1 MKIFLRLVALLIF
14 FIGFF
19 VIYMSMVGYET
30 KRFNNQIIKKV
41 ENINKD
47 LKIELKEIK
56 IILDP
61 LNFKLKAKTI
71 GSRLKNKNKTLEI
84 QSIKIQIPIKSLF
97 NEKTLIES
105 AEISTETLKINDL
118 ISFIRVFNRDPEF
131 YLLEKIINKGFLIAN
146 IELNFDKD
154 GNIKDDYKINGL
166 VKDTNI
172 NILEKYKVEKFGFGY
187 EYKNSNLDLKNIS
200 LILNDLKINSKNL
213 NINSLKDEFIIRG
226 ELNSKDTELN
236 DKNFN
241 LLVKPYLKNLDIDKI
256 KFNSKNRF
264 SFKINKKF
272 RIKDFVLDSDVEL
285 ERFSLLN
292 KYDLKKI
299 LPNIEKKIKFNNH
312 KIKINYNKKT
322 LQIDGAGKILLQENN
337 DELSYSLIR
346 KEKNLTFKSNIEIK
360 DNPLLID
367 FINFEKNKNSQLII
381 EINGTKN
388 SKNITQLNLISL
400 RENENKLDI
409 TNLTLNEKFNVI
421 DLEAVK
427 ADYVDMDNIQNKFVI
442 KIIDDYYRLEG
453 PSLNINKLV
462 DNLINNDEKSNILK
476 KNFKLNININKLFLD
491 KENSL
496 KKFKGTL
503 TFNKQDIINGK
514 IIGQFS
520 NNKKL
525 KFTVETNNDEKI
537 TTLFLDKAVPI
548 VNRYKFIKGFEE
560 GVLDFYSTKKGKN
573 SFSTVKIYD
582 FKLKE
587 LPALTKLLTLA
598 SLQGIADL
606 LSGEGIRFNEFE
618 MNFTNQGDLMTIE
631 EIYAIGPAIS
641 VLMNGYV
648 EKNKLISLRGTL
660 VPATTINKAIGSI
673 PVLGKILVGSKTGE
687 GVFGVSFKI
696 KGPPKN
702 LETTVNPIKTL
713 TPRFITR
720 TLEKIKKN

>member
-1 MKIFLRLVALLIF
+1 MKIFLKLIASFIF
-14 FIGFF
+14 FLSIL
-19 VIYMSMVGYET
+19 VIYMSLVGFET
-30 KRFNNQIIKKV
+30 KRFNSHIIKKV
-41 ENINKD
+41 ENINND
-47 LKIELKEIK
+47 LKIELNEIK

-71 GSRLKNKNKTLEI
+71 GSKLKNKNKILEI
-84 QSIKIQIPIKSLF
+84 QSIKIQIPIRSLF
-97 NEKTLIES
+97 SEKTLTES
-105 AEISTETLKINDL
+105 AEISTETLKIKDL
-118 ISFIRVFNRDPEF
+118 ISFIRVFNRGPEF
-131 YLLEKIINKGFLIAN
+131 YLLENIIDKGFLIAD
-146 IELNFDKD
+146 IKLNFDKE
-154 GNIKDDYKINGL
+154 GNIKNDYKINGL

-172 NILEKYKVEKFGFGY
+172 DILKKYKFKKLNFGY
-187 EYKNSNLDLKNIS
+187 EYKNSELVFNNIS
-200 LILNDLKINSKNL
+200 FSLNDLKLDSKKL
-213 NINSLKDEFIIRG
+213 NISNLKDEFVIRG
-226 ELNSKDTELN
+226 ELNNKDTEFN

-241 LLVKPYLKNLDIDKI
+241 LLVKPYFKNLDIDKI
-256 KFNSKNRF
+256 KFSSNNKF
-264 SFKINKKF
+264 SFKISKKF
-272 RIKDFVLDSDVEL
+272 RIKDLILDSNVEL
-285 ERFSLLN
+285 KRFSLLN
-292 KYDLKKI
+292 KFDLKKNF
-299 LPNIEKKIKFNNH
+299 PNIKKKIRFDNH
-312 KIKINYNKKT
+312 KLKINYNKKT
-322 LQIDGAGKILLQENN
+322 LKINGVGEILLQENN
-337 DELSYSLIR
+337 DELSYSFIK
-346 KEKNLTFKSNIEIK
+346 KEKNFSFKSNIEIR
-360 DNPLLID
+360 DNPFLID
-367 FINFEKNKNSQLII
+367 FMNFQKNKKSKLMI
-381 EINGTKN
+381 EIDGTKN

-400 RENENKLDI
+400 KENDNKLSIVD
-409 TNLTLNEKFNVI
+409 LTLNEEFNVI
-421 DLEAVK
+421 DLESVK
-427 ADYVDMDNIQNKFVI
+427 AIYTDQDDIQNKFVI
-442 KIIDDYYRLEG
+442 KKKNNIYLLEG
-453 PSLNINKLV
+453 SSLNINKLV
-462 DNLINNDEKSNILK
+462 DNLIENNEKSNILK

-496 KKFKGTL
+496 KKFIGKL
-503 TFNKQDIINGK
+503 TFNNQDIINGK

-520 NNKKL
+520 DDKKL
-525 KFTVETNNDEKI
+525 KFTIETNNDEKI

-573 SFSTVKIYD
+573 SFSTIKIYD

>member
-241 LLVKPYLKNLDIDKI
+241 LLVKPYLKNLDIEKI

-322 LQIDGAGKILLQENN
+322 LQIDGVGKILLQENN

-503 TFNKQDIINGK
+503 TFNNQDISNGK

>member
-241 LLVKPYLKNLDIDKI
+241 LLVKPYLKNLDIEKI

-503 TFNKQDIINGK
+503 TFNNQDISNGK

>member
-1 MKIFLRLVALLIF
+1 MKIFLKLIASFIF
-14 FIGFF
+14 FLSIF
-19 VIYMSMVGYET
+19 VIYMSVVGYET

-47 LKIELKEIK
+47 LKIELNEIK

-118 ISFIRVFNRDPEF
+118 ISFIRVLNRSPEF
-131 YLLEKIINKGFLIAN
+131 YFLEKIINKGFLIAD

-154 GNIKDDYKINGL
+154 GKIKNDYKINGL

-172 NILEKYKVEKFGFGY
+172 NVLEKYKVKKIDFGY
-187 EYKNSNLDLKNIS
+187 EYKNSSLNLNNIS
-200 LILNDLKINSKNL
+200 FLLNDLKINSKNL
-213 NINSLKDEFIIRG
+213 NINSLKDEFIIIG
-226 ELNSKDTELN
+226 ELSNEDTELN

-241 LLVKPYLKNLDIDKI
+241 LLVKPYLKNLDINKI
-256 KFNSKNRF
+256 RFSSKNKF
-264 SFKINKKF
+264 SLKINKKF
-272 RIKDFVLDSDVEL
+272 RIKDFILDSDIEL
-285 ERFSLLN
+285 ESFSLLN

-299 LPNIEKKIKFNNH
+299 FPNIKKKIKFDNH

-322 LQIDGAGKILLQENN
+322 LQIDGVGKILLQEKN
-337 DELSYSLIR
+337 DKLSYSFIR
-346 KEKNLTFKSNIEIK
+346 KEKDLAFKSNIEIK

-367 FINFEKNKNSQLII
+367 FINFEKNKNTKLII

-388 SKNITQLNLISL
+388 SKDITQLNLISL
-400 RENENKLDI
+400 KENENKLSI
-409 TNLTLNEKFNVI
+409 TDLAFNEKFSVI
-421 DLEAVK
+421 NLKGLK
-427 ADYVDMDNIQNKFVI
+427 ADYVDQDNIQNKFEI
-442 KIIDDYYRLEG
+442 KVKNNIYLLEG
-453 PSLNINKLV
+453 LSLNINKLI

-496 KKFKGTL
+496 KNFKGTL
-503 TFNKQDIINGK
+503 TFNNQDIINGK
-514 IIGQFS
+514 VIGQFT

-525 KFTVETNNDEKI
+525 KFTVETNKDEKI

-618 MNFTNQGDLMTIE
+618 MNFTNKGDLMTIE

>member
-1 MKIFLRLVALLIF
+1 MKIFLRLVASLIF

-503 TFNKQDIINGK
+503 TFNNQDISNGK

>member
-1 MKIFLRLVALLIF
+1 MKIFLRLVASLIF

-299 LPNIEKKIKFNNH
+299 LPNIEKK
-312 KIKINYNKKT
+312 
-322 LQIDGAGKILLQENN
+322 
-337 DELSYSLIR
+337 
-346 KEKNLTFKSNIEIK
+346 
-360 DNPLLID
+360 
-367 FINFEKNKNSQLII
+367 
-381 EINGTKN
+381 
-388 SKNITQLNLISL
+388 
-400 RENENKLDI
+400 
-409 TNLTLNEKFNVI
+409 
-421 DLEAVK
+421 
-427 ADYVDMDNIQNKFVI
+427 
-442 KIIDDYYRLEG
+442 
-453 PSLNINKLV
+453 
-462 DNLINNDEKSNILK
+462 
-476 KNFKLNININKLFLD
+476 
-491 KENSL
+491 
-496 KKFKGTL
+496 
-503 TFNKQDIINGK
+503 
-514 IIGQFS
+514 
-520 NNKKL
+520 
-525 KFTVETNNDEKI
+525 
-537 TTLFLDKAVPI
+537 
-548 VNRYKFIKGFEE
+548 
-560 GVLDFYSTKKGKN
+560 
-573 SFSTVKIYD
+573 
-582 FKLKE
+582 
-587 LPALTKLLTLA
+587 
-598 SLQGIADL
+598 
-606 LSGEGIRFNEFE
+606 
-618 MNFTNQGDLMTIE
+618 
-631 EIYAIGPAIS
+631 
-641 VLMNGYV
+641 
-648 EKNKLISLRGTL
+648 
-660 VPATTINKAIGSI
+660 
-673 PVLGKILVGSKTGE
+673 
-687 GVFGVSFKI
+687 
-696 KGPPKN
+696 
-702 LETTVNPIKTL
+702 
-713 TPRFITR
+713 
-720 TLEKIKKN
+720 

>member
-1 MKIFLRLVALLIF
+1 MKIFLRLVASLIF

-427 ADYVDMDNIQNKFVI
+427 ADYVDMDNIQNKFAI

-503 TFNKQDIINGK
+503 TFNNQDISNGK

>member
-1 MKIFLRLVALLIF
+1 MKIFLKLIASFIF
-14 FIGFF
+14 FLSIF

-47 LKIELKEIK
+47 LKIELNEIK

-118 ISFIRVFNRDPEF
+118 ISFIRVFNRGPEF
-131 YLLEKIINKGFLIAN
+131 YFLEKIINKGFLIAD
-146 IELNFDKD
+146 IKLNFDKD
-154 GNIKDDYKINGL
+154 GKIKNDYKINGL

-172 NILEKYKVEKFGFGY
+172 NILEKYKVKKIGFDY
-187 EYKNSNLDLKNIS
+187 EYKNSSLNLNNIS
-200 LILNDLKINSKNL
+200 FLLNDLKINSKNL
-213 NINSLKDEFIIRG
+213 NINSLKDEFIILG
-226 ELNSKDTELN
+226 ELSNEDTELN

-256 KFNSKNRF
+256 RFSSKNKF

-272 RIKDFVLDSDVEL
+272 RIKDFILDSDIKL
-285 ERFSLLN
+285 ESFSLLN

-299 LPNIEKKIKFNNH
+299 FPNIKKKIKFDNH

-322 LQIDGAGKILLQENN
+322 LQINGVGKILLQEKN
-337 DELSYSLIR
+337 DELSYSFIK
-346 KEKNLTFKSNIEIK
+346 KEKDLTFKSNIEIK

-367 FINFEKNKNSQLII
+367 FINFEKNKNTKLII

-388 SKNITQLNLISL
+388 SKDITQLNLISL
-400 RENENKLDI
+400 KENENKLII
-409 TNLTLNEKFNVI
+409 TDLALNEKFSVI
-421 DLEAVK
+421 DLKAIK
-427 ADYVDMDNIQNKFVI
+427 ADYVDQDNIQNKFEI
-442 KIIDDYYRLEG
+442 KMKNNIYLLEG

-462 DNLINNDEKSNILK
+462 DNLINNDEKINILK

-503 TFNKQDIINGK
+503 TFNNQDIINGK
-514 IIGQFS
+514 VIGQFT